1 MCRSFGYFCYMGK
14 RFLVLLAAAIPFT
27 VFAQEKWDLRRCV
40 EYAVKNNISVK
51 QADVQARF
59 SELQLKTAK
68 MNQVPGLG
76 FSTGLGTQFGRS
88 IDPTTNQYTTTQL
101 LYQTYALQGSVQV
114 FGFGQLKNSL
124 AAARFNA
131 EASLKDVERAAND
144 VSMNVATYYLQV
156 VASKEQINISEV
168 QIKQDLAQYKDTKSR
183 VDAGALPE
191 LNLAEI
197 ESQLATDSISLITSK
212 ASFEQNVLSLKA
224 LLNIEAGDA
233 FEVDTPPM
241 DQIPLESIADL
252 QPDVVYQLALNNQPL
267 QKVNDLKIK
276 GAEKTIAAYKSQ
288 LYPSLSLAY
297 SLSSRFSNSLK
308 EATSTLTGYGPTTY
322 FTDINGVAYPLQT
335 PVYSSSYSRKS
346 FGNWWQGY
354 GSQLDQ
360 NFSQSVGFTLSVP
373 IFNTGNTYRIAYQ
386 RSQLDL
392 KNLQLQKAQ
401 ANQDLQQNIY
411 KAYVNAVSAMQKFFA
426 GDRSVIS
433 AQKAY
438 DFGLKRYEVGLL
450 SSIDLLTNQ
459 NNLLKAKLNQLS
471 NQYEYVFRM
480 KLLEF
485 YKGQGLKL

>member
-1 MCRSFGYFCYMGK
+1 M
-14 RFLVLLAAAIPFT
+14 AAAMPFAL
-27 VFAQEKWDLRRCV
+27 FAQEKWDLRRCV

-51 QADVQARF
+51 QADVQARI
-59 SELQLKTAK
+59 SELQLKQAR
-68 MNQVPGLG
+68 MNRFPSLG

-88 IDPTTNQYTTTQL
+88 IDPTTNQFTTTQL
-101 LYQTYALQGSVQV
+101 LYQNYGLQGSVQV
-114 FGFGQLKNSL
+114 FGFGQLKNSIQ
-124 AAARFNA
+124 AARFNA
-131 EASLKDVERAAND
+131 EAALKDIERAAND

-197 ESQLATDSISLITSK
+197 ESQLATDSIALITSR
-212 ASFEQNVLSLKA
+212 ATFEQNVLSLKA

-241 DQIPLESIADL
+241 EQIPLENIADM
-252 QPDVVYQLALNNQPL
+252 QPDIVYQLALNNQPL
-267 QKVNDLKIK
+267 QKVNELKIK

-288 LYPSLSLAY
+288 LYPSLSLGY
-297 SLSSRFSNSLK
+297 SLTSRFSSSLK
-308 EATSTLTGYGPTTY
+308 SATNTIAGYDYLPY
-322 FTDINGVAYPLQT
+322 FTDINGQIYPVQT

-346 FGNWWQGY
+346 FGKWWDGY

-360 NFSQSVGFTLSVP
+360 NFNQSIGFTLSVP
-373 IFNTGNTYRIAYQ
+373 IFNSGNTYKVNYQ

-392 KNLQLQKAQ
+392 KTLQLQKAQ

-411 KAYVNAVSAMQKFFA
+411 KAYVNATSAMQKFYA
-426 GDRSVIS
+426 GDRSVAS

-438 DFGLKRYEVGLL
+438 DFATKRYEVGLL

-459 NNLLKAKLNQLS
+459 NNLLKAKLQQLS